1 MEKAKLSRE
10 LTDVLR
16 KQVPEHV
23 SMLLREELEAG
34 AKAKELLEEAR
45 KDLLVTQDRL
55 DDAKR
60 QVVAQDAFEAAM
72 SELTSREDALAEKET
87 KFKEAELQVRLEA
100 SERYSA
106 KLESVLAGLVRNV
119 EWRRDVFDDFN
130 GPYNCETSMNEKSGS
145 HETHTAD

>member
-34 AKAKELLEEAR
+34 AKAKEQASELMR
-45 KDLLVTQDRL
+45 DLNLTRDML

-60 QVVAQDAFEAAM
+60 QVIAQDAFEASM
-72 SELTSREDALAEKET
+72 VELTQRENDLAEREARFTEVSLRDQLET
-87 KFKEAELQVRLEA
+87 ANK
-100 SERYSA
+100 YSA
-106 KLESVLAGLVRNV
+106 KLEGLLAGLVRNV
-119 EWRRDVFDDFN
+119 EWRRDVFDTFA
-130 GPYNCETSMNEKSGS
+130 GPWNSETTMNEKSGS
-145 HETHTAD
+145 TETHTAD